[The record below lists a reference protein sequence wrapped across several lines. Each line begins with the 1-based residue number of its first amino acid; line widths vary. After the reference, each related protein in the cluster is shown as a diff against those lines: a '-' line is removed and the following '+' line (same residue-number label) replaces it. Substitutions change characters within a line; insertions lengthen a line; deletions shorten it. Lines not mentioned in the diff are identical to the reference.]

1 MGSDGSTG
9 HFRRTPGAARRS
21 GGGTASGA
29 FVRRFVLVSV
39 LFLIWTPA
47 AHAKLNLTV
56 QATPAQGQAPLDVTL
71 TAAGD
76 AIAYHW
82 DLGDSA
88 TADGAIVRHRYEAGR
103 YTATVTATGGD
114 GTTEQA
120 SVVVTALRITLSGPR
135 AATYGRRTRFNGR
148 VFPPVRGAPVALYAG
163 ESSVRSVKAD
173 RRGKFG
179 FHLRLRSATTLT
191 ARFGGATSNAI
202 SPAIRPALDVAFPR
216 TAMVGGRLV
225 LRAKLRPTGS
235 GTLRLRIWRSGHE
248 LRPRTFG
255 RRAVLRL
262 STKRVGDYLVRIA
275 VRPKGTFRARKTT
288 LRSSI
293 YYPYL
298 SLGARG
304 ASVRILERRLAEL
317 RYALRGVDSF
327 YSYDTADAVLA
338 FQKVNGLARTGRVDP
353 AVWRR
358 LRSAHPPRPRYRYG
372 HHLEVDK
379 SRQVLFEVSGGRVVR
394 VVHVSTGATGNTPVG
409 RFRVYSKVPG
419 FLPTGMFYSS
429 FFLRGFAIH
438 GYASVPPYPASH
450 GCVRIPMWVAP
461 SLFSSNSYGESV
473 YVYY

>member
-1 MGSDGSTG
+1 M
-9 HFRRTPGAARRS
+9 
-21 GGGTASGA
+21 
-29 FVRRFVLVSV
+29 RRFVLVAL
-39 LFLIWTPA
+39 LFLLWAPA
-47 AHAKLNLTV
+47 AHAKLNLSV

-71 TAAGD
+71 TATGD
-76 AIAYHW
+76 AITYHW

-88 TADGAIVRHRYEAGR
+88 VAEGPLVQHRYEAGR
-103 YTATVTATGGD
+103 YTATVTATGAD

-120 SVVVTALRITLSGPR
+120 SVVITALRLTLSGPR
-135 AATYGRRTRFNGR
+135 TATYGRRTWLKGR
-148 VFPPVRGAPVALYAG
+148 VFPPTPGAAVALFAG
-163 ESSVRSVKAD
+163 ETPVRSVKAN
-173 RRGKFG
+173 RKGRFR
-179 FHLRLRSATTLT
+179 FRLRPKTTASFT
-191 ARFGGATSNAI
+191 ARFGGATSNAVA
-202 SPAIRPALDVAFPR
+202 PALRPALDVALPR

-225 LRAKLRPTGS
+225 LQAKLRPRSS
-235 GTLRLRIWRSGHE
+235 GTLSVRIWRSGHE

-255 RRAVLRL
+255 SRAVLRL
-262 STKRVGDYLVRIA
+262 STKRVGDYVARII
-275 VRPKGTFRARKTT
+275 VTPTGTFRARKTT
-288 LRSSI
+288 VRSSI

-338 FQKVNGLARTGRVDP
+338 FQKVNGLARTGRVNP

-358 LRSAHPPRPRYRYG
+358 LRSAHVPWPRYRSG

-379 SRQVLFEVSGGRVVR
+379 SRQVLFEVGGGHVVR

-438 GYASVPPYPASH
+438 GYASVPAYPASH

-461 SLFSSNSYGESV
+461 TLFASNSYGESV